1 MERGGTLQ
9 MKNNYPPVQMYKERR
24 IVPLGT
30 FYCVLASCGALLPQ
44 HRHHLPCLG
53 PHPLPQCP
61 VNGSGAWA
69 DCAVAGGASVLQ
81 GSLSDTVAAVEGG
94 VGAAPL
100 GWQGSGSSGSSGGGR
115 RSLAGVEG
123 GGGGTSM
130 PPLPSYS
137 VADGT
142 VLLGPVDGGTVPR
155 MSISGQVRGRC
166 CTAGSHGGGLLYVI
180 GVGGSCR
187 GEAGGGAFVRVPRP
201 AYLHAPLAFFGEE
214 RGAHRPAQLVP
225 HKSWNRNGTH
235 EWECHGVADMTRP
248 ILACCF
254 F

>member
-1 MERGGTLQ
+1 M
-9 MKNNYPPVQMYKERR
+9 
-24 IVPLGT
+24 
-30 FYCVLASCGALLPQ
+30 
-44 HRHHLPCLG
+44 
-53 PHPLPQCP
+53 
-61 VNGSGAWA
+61 
-69 DCAVAGGASVLQ
+69 LQ

-100 GWQGSGSSGSSGGGR
+100 GWQGSGSSGSGGGGR

-187 GEAGGGAFVRVPRP
+187 GEAGEVLLCVCPV
-201 AYLHAPLAFFGEE
+201 LHICMPLVHSLVKK
-214 RGAHRPAQLVP
+214 GAHTYLP
-225 HKSWNRNGTH
+225 SWFLINLGTGTARTNGSVT
-235 EWECHGVADMTRP
+235 VLP
-248 ILACCF
+248 I
-254 F
+254 